1 MPRRIDIELTS
12 ASSDGS
18 WTWRAAGA
26 LKPKGTVDGSIL
38 HDGASVGDV
47 VKVEAEQMLD
57 GMEIL
62 SVVKSRDK
70 NESRGLMELLPDD
83 KPFEAVIETKAK
95 RGRGERSGGNDREG
109 RGRGRGRDGDDRGG
123 RPARDGDKRG
133 SGRDGDKIG
142 SGRDADKRERSD
154 RPKKP
159 HFEAP
164 PEVPQRPKPKRLRPG
179 KARTQE
185 VLASVPEEQRPIAEL
200 ALQGMGAVRTRVKE
214 ENTKLKADG
223 KPEMPESSVTK
234 MAEDMLPK
242 LRVADWLD
250 RAEAAQRQMQH
261 LDLRD
266 LRSVVAASADPMVAR
281 DESTR
286 VIADEL
292 KASLATK
299 QSEEMTNWLEDV
311 DTALTVGRVIRAL
324 RLSSQPPKAGVMFP
338 PQLAKRLGEAATN
351 SLLPEDSGDRWSAV
365 LEAAAFSP
373 VRALVTPTVAPTTID
388 DELKKTTLRLGPL
401 LPQIAALLGIE
412 IPASTKRP
420 KPLRPTSRKEQK
432 KVRDDKRESGSGER
446 SSRDGGARDGGARDG
461 AGRGRDGAREG
472 GGRDDRG
479 GRGRDD
485 RGGRGK
491 PSGPRDRPKGMRD
504 VAEVMA
510 AKRAA
515 EAAEAA
521 AVEAAAVEAAA
532 AATEAAAEA
541 AAAAATEAAATAVA
555 DAPAES
561 ASTEAASTDEATE
574 VANSEA
580 SELTAS
586 TDEATSAPAE
596 AEAARE
602 ATDAPADD
610 VTDNS

>member
-38 HDGASVGDV
+38 HEGASIGDV

-133 SGRDGDKIG
+133 PARDGDKR
-142 SGRDADKRERSD
+142 SPARDGDKRERSD

-214 ENTKLKADG
+214 ENAKLKADA

-286 VIADEL
+286 AIADEL
-292 KASLATK
+292 KASLVTK
-299 QSEEMTNWLEDV
+299 QSEEMAHWLEDV
-311 DTALTVGRVIRAL
+311 DAALTVGRVIRAL

-351 SLLPEDSGDRWSAV
+351 SLLPDDSGDRWSAV

-432 KVRDDKRESGSGER
+432 KVRDDKRESGSDKRESGSGER
-446 SSRDGGARDGGARDG
+446 GSRDGAARDG

-521 AVEAAAVEAAA
+521 AVEAAA
-532 AATEAAAEA
+532 EA
-541 AAAAATEAAATAVA
+541 AAAAAAAEAEATAAVE
-555 DAPAES
+555 APAES
-561 ASTEAASTDEATE
+561 ASTVAPSTDEATE
-574 VANSEA
+574 VTEVTNTDA
-580 SELTAS
+580 SEPDAS
-586 TDEATSAPAE
+586 TDEATSTPAE
-596 AEAARE
+596 PEAAPE
-602 ATDAPADD
+602 ATDATDATDGD
-610 VTDNS
+610 ATDNS

>member
-12 ASSDGS
+12 VSSEGS

-38 HDGASVGDV
+38 HDDASVGDV

-62 SVVKSRDK
+62 SIIRGRDK
-70 NESRGLMELLPDD
+70 KEGLGLIELLPDD

-95 RGRGERSGGNDREG
+95 RGRGERSGGDRE
-109 RGRGRGRDGDDRGG
+109 GRGRGRDGDDRGG
-123 RPARDGDKRG
+123 RPSRDGDKRG
-133 SGRDGDKIG
+133 GARDGG
-142 SGRDADKRERSD
+142 GNTDKRERSD

-234 MAEDMLPK
+234 MAEEMLPK

-286 VIADEL
+286 AIAEEL

-299 QSEEMTNWLEDV
+299 QSEEMANWLEDV
-311 DTALTVGRVIRAL
+311 DAALTVGRVIRAL

-338 PQLAKRLGEAATN
+338 PALAKRLGEAATN

-412 IPASTKRP
+412 IPAGTKRP

-432 KVRDDKRESGSGER
+432 KVRDDKRESGPAER
-446 SSRDGGARDGGARDG
+446 GSRDGGGAGGRSGSGRDGGG
-461 AGRGRDGAREG
+461 AGGRDGGGAGGRDG
-472 GGRDDRG
+472 GGRG
-479 GRGRDD
+479 KPSG
-485 RGGRGK
+485 GGRGK
-491 PSGPRDRPKGMRD
+491 PSGPKDRPKGMRD

-515 EAAEAA
+515 EAADAEAK
-521 AVEAAAVEAAA
+521 
-532 AATEAAAEA
+532 AAAEA
-541 AAAAATEAAATAVA
+541 AEELATAEAAESAATTAAAAAEATAITSSDETAEVA
-555 DAPAES
+555 LEATTPE
-561 ASTEAASTDEATE
+561 ASSDEAASG
-574 VANSEA
+574 
-580 SELTAS
+580 
-586 TDEATSAPAE
+586 E
-596 AEAARE
+596 AEATPE
-602 ATDAPADD
+602 AAPEPADK
-610 VTDNS
+610 S

>member
-38 HDGASVGDV
+38 HDDASVGDV

-62 SVVKSRDK
+62 SVVKGRDK
-70 NESRGLMELLPDD
+70 KEGLGLIELLPDD

-95 RGRGERSGGNDREG
+95 RGRGERSGGDREG

-123 RPARDGDKRG
+123 RPSRDGDNRG
-133 SGRDGDKIG
+133 GGRDGARE
-142 SGRDADKRERSD
+142 GRDGGGNTDKRERSD

-234 MAEDMLPK
+234 MAEEMLPK

-286 VIADEL
+286 AIAEEL
-292 KASLATK
+292 KASLVTK
-299 QSEEMTNWLEDV
+299 QSEEMANWLEDV
-311 DTALTVGRVIRAL
+311 DAALTVGRVIRAL

-338 PQLAKRLGEAATN
+338 PALAKRLGEAATN

-373 VRALVTPTVAPTTID
+373 VRALVTPTVAPTTVD

-432 KVRDDKRESGSGER
+432 KVRDDKRESGPAER
-446 SSRDGGARDGGARDG
+446 GSRDGGAGAGGRDG
-461 AGRGRDGAREG
+461 GAREG
-472 GGRDDRG
+472 GGRDARGGGGRDGGGRDGGG
-479 GRGRDD
+479 GRGRDGG
-485 RGGRGK
+485 GGRGK
-491 PSGPRDRPKGMRD
+491 PSGPKDRPKGMRD

-515 EAAEAA
+515 EAAEAEAKTA
-521 AVEAAAVEAAA
+521 AEAAEAQ
-532 AATEAAAEA
+532 AAAEA
-541 AAAAATEAAATAVA
+541 A
-555 DAPAES
+555 
-561 ASTEAASTDEATE
+561 EAASSSAAAEATE
-574 VANSEA
+574 VGSSDESVAAAPEAADPEAADPEA
-580 SELTAS
+580 SS
-586 TDEATSAPAE
+586 DEAAADATAE
-596 AEAARE
+596 AGAAPE
-602 ATDAPADD
+602 ATDSPADK
-610 VTDNS
+610 S

>member
-26 LKPKGTVDGSIL
+26 LKPKGIVDGSIL

-62 SVVKSRDK
+62 SVVKGRDK
-70 NESRGLMELLPDD
+70 KEGIGLLELLPDD

-95 RGRGERSGGNDREG
+95 RGRGERSGGDREG

-123 RPARDGDKRG
+123 RPARDGAKPGGGRDKPG
-133 SGRDGDKIG
+133 GGRDGDK
-142 SGRDADKRERSD
+142 RERTD

-214 ENTKLKADG
+214 ENTKLKAAG

-299 QSEEMTNWLEDV
+299 QSEEMANWLEDV
-311 DTALTVGRVIRAL
+311 DAALTVGRVIRAL

-412 IPASTKRP
+412 VPAGTKRP

-432 KVRDDKRESGSGER
+432 KVRDDKRESGQGER
-446 SSRDGGARDGGARDG
+446 GSREGGGGA
-461 AGRGRDGAREG
+461 GRDGAREG
-472 GGRDDRG
+472 GGGGRDARGAGGRDDRG

-491 PSGPRDRPKGMRD
+491 PSGPKDRPKGMRD

-515 EAAEAA
+515 EAAAA
-521 AVEAAAVEAAA
+521 EAAA
-532 AATEAAAEA
+532 AEAQAAAEA
-541 AAAAATEAAATAVA
+541 AAAEAEAEAKAVA
-555 DAPAES
+555 DAPADGAAAED
-561 ASTEAASTDEATE
+561 ASTDEA
-574 VANSEA
+574 S
-580 SELTAS
+580 
-586 TDEATSAPAE
+586 SAPAE
-596 AEAARE
+596 DAPAEDAPADAEDAPEAA
-602 ATDAPADD
+602 DAPADD
-610 VTDNS
+610 ATDNS

>member
-26 LKPKGTVDGSIL
+26 LKPKGIVDGSIL

-62 SVVKSRDK
+62 SVVKGRDK
-70 NESRGLMELLPDD
+70 KEGIGLLELLPDD

-95 RGRGERSGGNDREG
+95 RGRGERSGGDREG

-123 RPARDGDKRG
+123 RPARDGAKPGGGRDKPG
-133 SGRDGDKIG
+133 GGRDG
-142 SGRDADKRERSD
+142 DKRERSD

-214 ENTKLKADG
+214 ENTKLKAAG

-299 QSEEMTNWLEDV
+299 QSEEMANWLEDV
-311 DTALTVGRVIRAL
+311 DAALTVGRVIRAL

-412 IPASTKRP
+412 VPAGTKRP

-432 KVRDDKRESGSGER
+432 KVRDDKRESGQGER
-446 SSRDGGARDGGARDG
+446 GSREGGGGA
-461 AGRGRDGAREG
+461 GRDGAREG
-472 GGRDDRG
+472 GGGGRDARGAGGRDDRG

-491 PSGPRDRPKGMRD
+491 PSGPKDRPKGMRD

-515 EAAEAA
+515 EAAAA
-521 AVEAAAVEAAA
+521 EAAA
-532 AATEAAAEA
+532 AEAQAAAEA
-541 AAAAATEAAATAVA
+541 AAAEAEAEAKAVA
-555 DAPAES
+555 DAPADGAAAED
-561 ASTEAASTDEATE
+561 ASTDEA
-574 VANSEA
+574 S
-580 SELTAS
+580 
-586 TDEATSAPAE
+586 SAPAE
-596 AEAARE
+596 DAPAEDAPADAEDAPEAA
-602 ATDAPADD
+602 DAPADD
-610 VTDNS
+610 ATDNS

>member
-38 HDGASVGDV
+38 HEGASIGDV

-109 RGRGRGRDGDDRGG
+109 RGRGRGRDGD
-123 RPARDGDKRG
+123 
-133 SGRDGDKIG
+133 
-142 SGRDADKRERSD
+142 KRERSD

-214 ENTKLKADG
+214 ENAKLKADA

-286 VIADEL
+286 AIADEL
-292 KASLATK
+292 KASLVTK
-299 QSEEMTNWLEDV
+299 QSEEMAHWLEDV
-311 DTALTVGRVIRAL
+311 DAALTVGRVIRAL

-351 SLLPEDSGDRWSAV
+351 SLLPDDSGDRWSAV

-432 KVRDDKRESGSGER
+432 KVRDDKRESGSDKRESGSGER
-446 SSRDGGARDGGARDG
+446 GSRDGAARDG
-461 AGRGRDGAREG
+461 AGRGRDGARAG

-521 AVEAAAVEAAA
+521 AVEAAA
-532 AATEAAAEA
+532 EA
-541 AAAAATEAAATAVA
+541 AAAAAAAEAEATAAVE
-555 DAPAES
+555 APAES
-561 ASTEAASTDEATE
+561 ASTVAPSTDEATE
-574 VANSEA
+574 VTEVTNTDA
-580 SELTAS
+580 SEPDAS
-586 TDEATSAPAE
+586 TDEATSTPAE
-596 AEAARE
+596 PEAAPE
-602 ATDAPADD
+602 ATDATGDD
-610 VTDNS
+610 ATDNS

>member
-133 SGRDGDKIG
+133 SARDGDKSG

-179 KARTQE
+179 KARSQE

-292 KASLATK
+292 KASLVTK
-299 QSEEMTNWLEDV
+299 QSEEMANWLEDV
-311 DTALTVGRVIRAL
+311 DAALTVGRVIRAL

-432 KVRDDKRESGSGER
+432 KVRDDKRESGSDKRESGSGER
-446 SSRDGGARDGGARDG
+446 SSRDGGSRDG

-479 GRGRDD
+479 SRGRDD

-521 AVEAAAVEAAA
+521 AAEAAAEAAEAAAVEAAA
-532 AATEAAAEA
+532 E
-541 AAAAATEAAATAVA
+541 ATAG
-555 DAPAES
+555 S
-561 ASTEAASTDEATE
+561 ASTEASSTDEATE
-574 VANSEA
+574 VANSDT
-580 SELTAS
+580 SEPDVS
-586 TDEATSAPAE
+586 TDEATSAPTE
-596 AEAARE
+596 AEAAPE
-602 ATDAPADD
+602 STDAPADD
-610 VTDNS
+610 ATDNS